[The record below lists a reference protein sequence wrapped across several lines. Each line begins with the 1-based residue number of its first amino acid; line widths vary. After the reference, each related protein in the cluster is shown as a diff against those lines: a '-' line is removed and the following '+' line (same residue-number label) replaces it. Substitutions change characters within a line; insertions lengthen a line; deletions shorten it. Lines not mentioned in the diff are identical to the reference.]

1 MLSDHEFIR
10 YSRSLMLGEDGEQRQ
25 LALRQSR
32 VLVIGLGG
40 LGAQLTTSLVASGVG
55 QLWLFDPDRVELS
68 NLPRQP
74 LYQSADIG
82 RYKTDVALKRLAA
95 MNPAPA
101 LHGFRQA
108 PTDTQLLELL
118 PTLDLVLDCS
128 DNTSTRLQLNRL
140 CRQQH
145 KPLMSAA
152 VSGQQAQLYLVSQQ
166 GPCYQC
172 LFGGPLTA
180 EASGNEAGTNTDNN
194 TKTNIGTN
202 IGANTGNAA
211 SRKGS
216 QHDHPRSSGALPN
229 CAPALQNC
237 RTLGVDPALVLLAA
251 QQLAWLALQ
260 YLQGQQVP
268 WDHYGFYRHDASLL
282 GFRLYPLAAEP
293 ACACCAASSATSQP
307 AALADLFTG
316 I

>member
-10 YSRSLMLGEDGEQRQ
+10 YSRSLMLGEDGDQRQ

-40 LGAQLTTSLVASGVG
+40 LGAQLATSLVASGVG

-74 LYQSADIG
+74 LYQSADVG
-82 RYKTDVALKRLAA
+82 RYKTDVALQRLAA
-95 MNPAPA
+95 QNPAPQ

-108 PTDTQLLELL
+108 PTDAQLLELL

-128 DNTSTRLQLNRL
+128 DNIATRLQLNRL

-152 VSGQQAQLYLVSQQ
+152 VSGQQAQLYLLSQQ
-166 GPCYQC
+166 GPCFQC
-172 LFGGPLTA
+172 L
-180 EASGNEAGTNTDNN
+180 
-194 TKTNIGTN
+194 IGEYDVN
-202 IGANTGNAA
+202 
-211 SRKGS
+211 GS
-216 QHDHPRSSGALPN
+216 S
-229 CAPALQNC
+229 ALQNC

-282 GFRLYPLAAEP
+282 GFRLCPLTADP
-293 ACACCAASSATSQP
+293 ACACCAASSATAPP
-307 AALADLFTG
+307 AALADLFTRT
-316 I
+316 

>member
-95 MNPAPA
+95 MNPAPL

-128 DNTSTRLQLNRL
+128 DNTTTRLQLNRL

-180 EASGNEAGTNTDNN
+180 EASGNEAGTNT
-194 TKTNIGTN
+194 
-202 IGANTGNAA
+202 GANTGNAA

-229 CAPALQNC
+229 SAPALQNC

-293 ACACCAASSATSQP
+293 ACACCAASSATSPP

-316 I
+316 T